1 MGSTADNFQG
11 ATPDINKQNFASA
24 IQSSQQG
31 LSDTQAQQQKLAN
44 ALTLQ
49 SQGQG
54 PNPALAQLNQ
64 TTNANNQASAG
75 MIASQRGLNPAL
87 AARLGAETAAN
98 NNQTAG
104 GQAATLGAQQQ
115 LAAEGALQ
123 TNLGTMGGE
132 SLQNQSTLQGAQA
145 AQNTAINTGSLG
157 AQGLTADAA
166 KQTAAGNASM
176 IGGAIQGVGSAG
188 AAGLALLSKGGKI
201 PGQPKVPG
209 DSPANDTVK
218 TLLSPGEI
226 VIPRT
231 DSSDPAKAKEF
242 IDHLLKSQD
251 TQDKGYGKV
260 LEAHRK
266 LKLRVAQLEKG
277 ARSGGK

>member
-24 IQSSQQG
+24 IQSGQQG

-64 TTNANNQASAG
+64 TTNANNQAAAG
-75 MIASQRGLNPAL
+75 TIASQRGLNPAL

-98 NNQTAG
+98 NNQTAA
-104 GQAATLGAQQQ
+104 GQAATLSAQQQ

-132 SLQNQSTLQGAQA
+132 TLQNESTLQGAQA
-145 AQNTAINTGSLG
+145 AQNNAINTGSLG
-157 AQGLTADAA
+157 AQGLTADAT
-166 KQTAAGNASM
+166 KQTAAGNAAV
-176 IGGAIQGVGSAG
+176 IGGIAQGVGSLG
-188 AAGLALLSKGGKI
+188 AAALGKAQGGVI

-209 DSPANDTVK
+209 DSPTNDTVK

-226 VIPRT
+226 VIPRS

-277 ARSGGK
+277 ASSGGK